1 MIRATIVYLFINSN
15 NEKIINVKGL
25 AMSDLIETAKIL
37 NSKECLQLSSTC
49 VSQRMQTRT
58 ATVGDNITIRR
69 ALPHRDKKTIGAW
82 CFLDHFGP
90 LNLTNTEGLRIGPHP
105 HIGLQ
110 TFTYPLVGE
119 ILHRDSLGS
128 KQKIQP
134 GQVNLMTAGKGISH
148 SEESLPDTTLHGVQ
162 LWIALPDNVRHME
175 PNFIHYD
182 HLPVLQLDNLKIHL
196 LAGEFLNSV
205 SPVKV
210 YSPLIGL
217 ELIAIEDTITNLPL
231 NPKFEYGVLPLM
243 GSIELANELVDI
255 DTLLYLPCGK
265 PSIQIRVKK
274 DSRILLI
281 GGEPFQEDILIWW
294 NFVARTKEEMITA
307 TNAWNN
313 HTAFGEVK
321 GFNGERLTPPPLQ

>member
-1 MIRATIVYLFINSN
+1 
-15 NEKIINVKGL
+15 
-25 AMSDLIETAKIL
+25 MSDLIETPKIL
-37 NSKECLQLSSTC
+37 NSKESLALSPKC
-49 VSQRMQTRT
+49 VSQKIKTRT
-58 ATVGDNITIRR
+58 ALVGDNITIRR
-69 ALPHRDKKTIGAW
+69 ALPHHDRKTIGAW

-90 LNLTNTEGLRIGPHP
+90 LDLANTEGLRVGPHP

-134 GQVNLMTAGKGISH
+134 GQINLMTAGKGISH
-148 SEESLPDTTLHGVQ
+148 SEESLPDTVLHGVQ
-162 LWIALPDNVRHME
+162 LWIALPDGVRHME
-175 PNFIHYD
+175 PNFIHYENIPS
-182 HLPVLQLDNLKIHL
+182 LKLDNLQINI

-210 YSPLIGL
+210 YSPLVGL
-217 ELIAIEDTITNLPL
+217 ELIAMEDTTTNLSL
-231 NPKFEYGVLPLM
+231 NPKFEYGILPLI
-243 GSIELANELVDI
+243 GNIEIANDIVDI

-265 PSIQIRVKK
+265 PSMLVHVQKG
-274 DSRILLI
+274 SRILII

-294 NFVARTKEEMITA
+294 NFVARTKEEMIEA
-307 TNAWNN
+307 TSAWNN

-321 GFNGERLTPPPLQ
+321 EYQGKELIPPPLQ

>member
-1 MIRATIVYLFINSN
+1 
-15 NEKIINVKGL
+15 
-25 AMSDLIETAKIL
+25 MSDLIETPKIL
-37 NSKECLQLSSTC
+37 NSKECLSLSPECT
-49 VSQRMQTRT
+49 SQKIKTRT
-58 ATVGDNITIRR
+58 ALVGGNIKIRR
-69 ALPHRDKKTIGAW
+69 ALPSSDRKTIGAW

-90 LNLTNTEGLRIGPHP
+90 LDLTNSEGLRVGPHP

-162 LWIALPDNVRHME
+162 LWIALPDSVRHME
-175 PNFIHYD
+175 PNFIHYENIPS
-182 HLPVLQLDNLKIHL
+182 LKLDNIQVNI
-196 LAGEFLNSV
+196 LAGEFLDTA

-210 YSPLIGL
+210 YSPLVAL
-217 ELIAIEDTITNLPL
+217 ELIAMEDTTTHLSL
-231 NPKFEYGVLPLM
+231 NPKFEYGVLPLI
-243 GSIELANELVDI
+243 GDIEIANELVDI

-265 PSIQIRVKK
+265 PSTPIRVQKG
-274 DSRILLI
+274 SRILII

-294 NFVARTKEEMITA
+294 NFVARTRDEMIEA
-307 TNAWNN
+307 SNAWNK

-321 GFNGERLTPPPLQ
+321 GFKGRELIPPSCQ

>member
-1 MIRATIVYLFINSN
+1 
-15 NEKIINVKGL
+15 
-25 AMSDLIETAKIL
+25 MSDLIKTPKIL
-37 NSKECLQLSSTC
+37 NSNECLTLSPNC
-49 VSQRMQTRT
+49 MSQKIKTRT
-58 ATVGDNITIRR
+58 ALVADNITIRR
-69 ALPHRDKKTIGAW
+69 ALPHSDRKTIGAW

-90 LNLTNTEGLRIGPHP
+90 LDLTNTEGLRVGPHP

-119 ILHRDSLGS
+119 ILHRDSLES

-148 SEESLPDTTLHGVQ
+148 SEESLPDTLLHGVQ
-162 LWIALPDNVRHME
+162 LWIALPDIVRHME
-175 PNFIHYD
+175 PNFIHYENIPS
-182 HLPVLQLDNLKIHL
+182 LKLDNLQINI

-210 YSPLIGL
+210 YSPLVGL
-217 ELIAIEDTITNLPL
+217 ELIAMEDTTTNLSL
-231 NPKFEYGVLPLM
+231 NPKFEYGILPLI
-243 GSIELANELVDI
+243 GNIEIANEIVDI

-265 PSIQIRVKK
+265 PNMPIRVQKG
-274 DSRILLI
+274 SRILII

-294 NFVARTKEEMITA
+294 NFVARTKEEMIAA

-313 HTAFGEVK
+313 QTAFGEVK
-321 GFNGERLTPPPLQ
+321 GYQGKKLIPPPLP